1 MTGGDKDEDLR
12 PRNDRIQNKKRLR
25 LNGNEGSK
33 TKWTRNGLPAKLS

>member
-12 PRNDRIQNKKRLR
+12 PRNDRTQKKRLR

-33 TKWTRNGLPAKLS
+33 TKWTRNGLPAKLG